1 MSNDNEKNKPNN
13 FGKKWSNDEETQLLK
28 ELKKKID
35 VKKIALL
42 HDRTEGGI
50 ISRCKEIAYN
60 MYIKNES
67 MENIM
72 KITKLDIETINKT
85 IKIKNILLEKNKNN
99 KNNKEIKNNIH
110 NEITSIKNTIEEYKS
125 RLEIQEN
132 VIFIL
137 KKEVKKLKKMI
148 NDK

>member
-28 ELKKKID
+28 ELKKNID
-35 VKKIALL
+35 VKKIAIL

-60 MYIKNES
+60 MHVKNES
-67 MENIM
+67 IENIM
-72 KITKLDIETINKT
+72 KITKLDVETINKT
-85 IKIKNILLEKNKNN
+85 IKIKNILLEKN

-125 RLEIQEN
+125 KLEIQEN
-132 VIFIL
+132 EIFIL
-137 KKEVKKLKKMI
+137 KKEVKKLKKII